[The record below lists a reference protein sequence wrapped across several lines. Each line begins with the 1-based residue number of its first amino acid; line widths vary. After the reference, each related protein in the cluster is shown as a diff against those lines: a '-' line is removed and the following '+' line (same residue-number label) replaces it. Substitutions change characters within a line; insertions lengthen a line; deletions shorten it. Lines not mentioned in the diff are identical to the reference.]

1 MPRRQF
7 RVSSVHNCWEP
18 AQSWPAK
25 VMSLHLSIMM
35 PQFWREET
43 WVWREETEDLLI
55 PVSLQDNSYSTGI
68 VVSWRKFWIR
78 KPLYSDAASS
88 CCGHAVALSVFPTL
102 VSRPIWR
109 QFYSAGGGG
118 GVVNQSEHFSPVSLC
133 TLPTVVNQSGL
144 IWRWCAPP
152 REPICTN
159 LAMRARLFCFF
170 RFKMRE
176 KDITTH
182 STPRF

>member
-1 MPRRQF
+1 MESATPA
-7 RVSSVHNCWEP
+7 VSCLKCSQLLGACWEL
-18 AQSWPAK
+18 ASQGDVFTLIHNDTWILKRRNQSLK
-25 VMSLHLSIMM
+25 RRN
-35 PQFWREET
+35 WRFT
-43 WVWREETEDLLI
+43 IDACFV
-55 PVSLQDNSYSTGI
+55 G
-68 VVSWRKFWIR
+68 KFWIL
-78 KPLYSDAASS
+78 KTLYSDAASS
-88 CCGHAVALSVFPTL
+88 CCGHAVALSVFPTF

-176 KDITTH
+176 KDISTH

>member
-1 MPRRQF
+1 MESATPAVSCLKRSQLLGACSELAGQGDVFTLIHNDTWILKRR
-7 RVSSVHNCWEP
+7 NL
-18 AQSWPAK
+18 
-25 VMSLHLSIMM
+25 SLKRRNWRFTIDARLVGKIMLI
-35 PQFWREET
+35 
-43 WVWREETEDLLI
+43 LLG
-55 PVSLQDNSYSTGI
+55 LL
-68 VVSWRKFWIR
+68 FWIR
-78 KPLYSDAASS
+78 KPLYYDAASS
-88 CCGHAVALSVFPTL
+88 CCGHAVVLSVFPTL

-170 RFKMRE
+170 RFKTSE
-176 KDITTH
+176 KDITTQG
-182 STPRF
+182 TPRL

>member
-18 AQSWPAK
+18 VQSWPAK
-25 VMSLHLSIMM
+25 VMSLHLYIMT
-35 PQFWREET
+35 PEFWRNQSLKRRN
-43 WVWREETEDLLI
+43 WRFTIDARLVGKIMLILLG
-55 PVSLQDNSYSTGI
+55 LL
-68 VVSWRKFWIR
+68 FWIR

-176 KDITTH
+176 KDISTH